1 VRPVLVVSNDI
12 GNKCSPTVMVAAIT
26 KKRNTG
32 FPTHVLLKKNFGLSC
47 QSVVMLE
54 QLRTIDK
61 MRLENYVGR
70 VDAEVMEKIDK
81 ALFISTGTYGYISE
95 KEAFLLWGGLNGRQ
109 GNKKVSMLEMQQT
122 IHYWD

>member
-1 VRPVLVVSNDI
+1 
-12 GNKCSPTVMVAAIT
+12 
-26 KKRNTG
+26 
-32 FPTHVLLKKNFGLSC
+32 
-47 QSVVMLE
+47 MLE